1 VTPKMRHVVML
12 MAVLSFVAPASA
24 RADVRLG
31 LGADYW
37 AGYWAGGYWAERGNG
52 FLSVT
57 LAVDGPIARN
67 LHVGGRFGA
76 LVTGGYPNTFGVP
89 LDLFLRAHLGGGR
102 VYLEGLLGPW
112 LFFSNI
118 PDFHFHGAIGFG
130 LQTGGLVFGL
140 EVGWIRSPHAGLR
153 LGFQI

>member
-1 VTPKMRHVVML
+1 MRHVMML
-12 MAVLSFVAPASA
+12 MAVLSFVAPAPA

-31 LGADYW
+31 LGVDYW
-37 AGYWAGGYWAERGNG
+37 AGYSSGYWGGYWAEMGNG
-52 FLSVT
+52 FLSLT
-57 LAVDGPIARN
+57 IAVDGPIARS

-76 LVTGGYPNTFGVP
+76 LVTGGSPNTFGVP
-89 LDLFLRAHLGGGR
+89 LDLFLRAHLGSGR

-112 LFFSNI
+112 FFFAS
-118 PDFHFHGAIGFG
+118 PMQFHFHGAFGFG
-130 LQTGGLVFGL
+130 LQSGGLVFGL

>member
-1 VTPKMRHVVML
+1 MRQVVIL
-12 MAVLSFVAPASA
+12 MAVLCCAVPAAA

-37 AGYWAGGYWAERGNG
+37 AETRNG
-52 FLSVT
+52 FLSLT
-57 LAVDGPIARN
+57 IGVDGPLARY

-76 LVTGGYPNTFGVP
+76 LVTGYPNTFGVP
-89 LDLFLRAHLGGGR
+89 IDLFLRAHLGGGR
-102 VYLEGLLGPW
+102 VYLEGLVGPW
-112 LFFSNI
+112 LFFPTAFNM
-118 PDFHFHGAIGFG
+118 HFHGAFGFG

-140 EVGWIRSPHAGLR
+140 EVGWVRSTHAGLR

>member
-1 VTPKMRHVVML
+1 MRHAAILIGVL
-12 MAVLSFVAPASA
+12 CCATPAVA

-37 AGYWAGGYWAERGNG
+37 AETRTG

-57 LAVDGPIARN
+57 LAVDGPIARY

-76 LVTGGYPNTFGVP
+76 LVTGYPNTFGVP
-89 LDLFLRAHLGGGR
+89 LDLFLRAHLAGGR

-112 LFFSNI
+112 IFFYPNVF
-118 PDFHFHGAIGFG
+118 DRLRFHGGFGFG
-130 LQTGGLVFGL
+130 LQSGGLVFGL
-140 EVGWIRSPHAGLR
+140 EVGWVDAPHAGLR